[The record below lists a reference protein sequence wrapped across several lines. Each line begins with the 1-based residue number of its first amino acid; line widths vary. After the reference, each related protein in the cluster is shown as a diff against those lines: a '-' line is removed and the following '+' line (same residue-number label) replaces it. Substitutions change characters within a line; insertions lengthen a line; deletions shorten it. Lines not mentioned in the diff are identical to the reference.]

1 MSARAASSPAITKDD
16 PKERLLMDLPDSIV
30 ITEEGPR
37 EGFQIE
43 PGPIATADKIALID
57 ALSACG
63 LRRIQVGSFVNP
75 EHVPGWADAEAVIEG
90 FTPRKGVEYTAL
102 WFNEGGLN
110 RALAFEGKLT
120 LGGFISLS
128 ASEPFAIRNLNRDR
142 AGQIEA
148 MRQYVHVHRV
158 AGIPIAK
165 IIVMAAFGC
174 NFAGDVAPAKVVQT
188 VADGLAIARDAGIE
202 VRQVSLADSMGWA
215 TPKRVAAAVGAVRE
229 RWDDLRIAL
238 HLHDTRGQGIA
249 CAYEGLRL
257 GVTSF
262 DAAVAGLGGC
272 PFAGQ
277 PGAPGNIATEELA
290 LLCEEMGISTGLD
303 TEALIEAGRLAERIV
318 GHRLPSA
325 ALRSGTLGAFRR
337 RAA

>member
-1 MSARAASSPAITKDD
+1 
-16 PKERLLMDLPDSIV
+16 MDLPDSVV
-30 ITEEGPR
+30 INEEGPR

-75 EHVPGWADAEAVIEG
+75 KHVPGWADAEAVIGG
-90 FTPRKGVEYTAL
+90 FTARKGVAYTAL
-102 WFNEGGLN
+102 WFNEIGMR
-110 RALAFEGKLT
+110 RALAFKGKLT
-120 LGGFISLS
+120 LGGFISLCT
-128 ASEPFAIRNLNRDR
+128 SEPFTIRNLNRDR
-142 AGQIEA
+142 AGQIET
-148 MRQYVHVHRV
+148 MGQYVRVHRE

-165 IIVMAAFGC
+165 IIIMAAFGC
-174 NFAGDVAPAKVVQT
+174 NFAGDISPAKVVET
-188 VADGLAIARDAGIE
+188 VADALAIARDAGVE
-202 VRQVSLADSMGWA
+202 VRDISLADSMGWA
-215 TPKRVAAAVGAVRE
+215 TPRRVAAAVGAVRD
-229 RWDDLRIAL
+229 RWDDLRIGL

-303 TEALIEAGRLAERIV
+303 IEALIETARLAERIV

-325 ALRSGTLGAFRR
+325 ALRSGTLAAFRR
-337 RAA
+337 QAA

>member
-1 MSARAASSPAITKDD
+1 
-16 PKERLLMDLPDSIV
+16 MDLPKRV
-30 ITEEGPR
+30 IISEEGPR

-43 PGPIATADKIALID
+43 KGPIETADKIALID
-57 ALSACG
+57 ALSECG
-63 LRRIQVGSFVNP
+63 LSRIQVGSFVNAK
-75 EHVPGWADAEAVIEG
+75 HVPGWADAEAVFEG
-90 FTPRKGVEYTAL
+90 FKPRAGIQYSAV
-102 WFNEGGLN
+102 WFNEAGLE
-110 RALAFEGKLT
+110 RALAFKEKLR
-120 LGGFISLS
+120 LQGFISLS

-148 MRQYVHVHRV
+148 MTRYVRVHCD
-158 AGIPIAK
+158 AGLPVGK

-174 NFAGDVAPAKVVQT
+174 NFAGDISTAMVVET
-188 VADGLAIARDAGIE
+188 VADALAIARDAGVEIHD
-202 VRQVSLADSMGWA
+202 VTLADSMGWA
-215 TPKRVAAAVGAVRE
+215 TPMRVAFAVGAVRD
-229 RWDDLRIAL
+229 RWPKLKVAL

-262 DAAVAGLGGC
+262 DAAVGGLGGC

-303 TEALIEAGRLAERIV
+303 VQALIEVGRLAERIV
-318 GHRLPSA
+318 GHSLPSA
-325 ALRSGTLGAFRR
+325 ALRSGTLAAFRR
-337 RAA
+337 NAA